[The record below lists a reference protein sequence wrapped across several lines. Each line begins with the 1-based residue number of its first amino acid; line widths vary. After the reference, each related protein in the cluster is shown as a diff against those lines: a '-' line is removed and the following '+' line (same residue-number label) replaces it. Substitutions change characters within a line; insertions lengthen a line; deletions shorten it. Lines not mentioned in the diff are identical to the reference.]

1 MNGESKQAAPKQQ
14 RRIGILPI
22 FLILLLVGVIVVI
35 AMQFMAPNL
44 PKYFCSNMS
53 LADFC
58 HLQRFEE
65 KCTNNWERFPI
76 GKLVL
81 ILPKT
86 MKNQIQS
93 LGYYY
98 SQIQIIGFAYSPSV
112 YSRAEINEIQQ
123 QFLRELNL
131 REYEVNIVKFDILM
145 NVNGHPRIHI
155 ACGPQTNRFETA
167 YTKGENLFIDT
178 SGLTVW
184 RFPFEI
190 KNLEPGSLPMN
201 IEFVHDDPGLENA
214 YNDPCGIVCEK
225 VAGIVSIKLQN
236 KLSIWDGI
244 QAIWFFYPP
253 LGSIFLFSL
262 IALII
267 YFVRKRIQKLRANN
281 TLK

>member
-1 MNGESKQAAPKQQ
+1 MNKFLKY
-14 RRIGILPI
+14 LFVLI
-22 FLILLLVGVIVVI
+22 FIAIIVVI
-35 AMQFMAPNL
+35 AMQFMTPNI
-44 PKYFCSNMS
+44 PYFCTNMS

-65 KCTNNWERFPI
+65 RCTNNWERFLT

-86 MKNQIQS
+86 MKNQMKI

-98 SQIQIIGFAYSPSV
+98 SQIQVIGFAYSPSV
-112 YSRAEINEIQQ
+112 YSRGEINDIQQ

-131 REYEVNIVKFDILM
+131 REYEVKIVKFDILM
-145 NVNGHPRIHI
+145 DVNGYPRIHI
-155 ACGPQTNRFETA
+155 TCGPQTNRFEA
-167 YTKGENLFIDT
+167 SYSKGENLFIDP

-214 YNDPCGIVCEK
+214 YNDPCGSVCEK

-236 KLSIWDGI
+236 KLSIWDRI

-262 IALII
+262 IGWMIVLL
-267 YFVRKRIQKLRANN
+267 VRKRIQRIRANQS
-281 TLK
+281 LE